1 MSEYI
6 LVTRA
11 GKSKSTFLA
20 RRRPGTKPV
29 YNTIAEFYDP
39 ISAEKALNE
48 VNTDPVL
55 DTLVAEPKQGPQLVH
70 AKGG

>member
-20 RRRPGTKPV
+20 RRRVGTQAT
-29 YNTIAEFYDP
+29 YNVVAEFYDP
-39 ISAEKALNE
+39 ISAAKALEEINSEPTLTKLVNE
-48 VNTDPVL
+48 AG
-55 DTLVAEPKQGPQLVH
+55 LVAVPHQ
-70 AKGG
+70 ARRA